1 MTRRPESNFW
11 KDKQFSQVTRVV
23 IVSDS
28 VFVSSIFLLSELKM
42 PSSTKNNPVFG
53 AEVIP
58 NHGKENGS
66 NDLPDTRCSIEEGST
81 RDSLRVD
88 AVGEPEYAEVTPN
101 IPMEVNPGH
110 GPVNTQH
117 TVGYMDIIPPHAS
130 VSTPHNPMEDSRAYT
145 LMSKQHP
152 AVYMHLIPPQN
163 IPVADN
169 RAFGSSGTPHIPME
183 DNPAYGSTSTP
194 HIPMAD
200 NPAYGSTSTP
210 HIPIYDNPA
219 HGSTSIPHIP
229 MEDNPAYGS
238 I

>member
-1 MTRRPESNFW
+1 M
-11 KDKQFSQVTRVV
+11 
-23 IVSDS
+23 SDS
-28 VFVSSIFLLSELKM
+28 VFVSSLFLL
-42 PSSTKNNPVFG
+42 SSTKNNPVFG

-66 NDLPDTRCSIEEGST
+66 NDVPDTRCSIEEGST

-110 GPVNTQH
+110 G
-117 TVGYMDIIPPHAS
+117 
-130 VSTPHNPMEDSRAYT
+130 
-145 LMSKQHP
+145 
-152 AVYMHLIPPQN
+152 
-163 IPVADN
+163 
-169 RAFGSSGTPHIPME
+169 SSGTPHIPME
-183 DNPAYGSTSTP
+183 DNPAYGTISTP

-210 HIPIYDNPA
+210 HIPMDDNPA